1 MTSDGL
7 DITVNGAATRL
18 EPGTTVAALVR
29 RWCESDR
36 GVAVAIERDIVPR
49 SLWEVT
55 ELSDG
60 ARVEIVGAAAGG

>member
-1 MTSDGL
+1 VTAEGI
-7 DITVNGAATRL
+7 DITVNGAASRVA
-18 EPGTTVAALVR
+18 PGTTVASLVR
-29 RWCESDR
+29 LWCESDR

-55 ELSDG
+55 ALSEG